1 MTDARRRVWRLPR
14 PQASLRGRLLC
25 LLLVAAFPVVV
36 LVLAGAFASYR
47 GSIRQAQ
54 LDVALERDLVVAT
67 LAARVAAAD
76 GFLRGVAASWPEAGN
91 GCGDAL
97 HSAAPEGVMLE
108 VECPNG
114 VAAPATTSPATSST
128 TSPNLARIGPE
139 LRARLAGA
147 TDSLMLA
154 GSAGVISLLRVLP
167 ASPRL
172 PAGRLILA
180 RVAPPPLPAGLSA
193 WILDADN
200 RGWALGEDGGRLG
213 PVAPATAADGSAT
226 LTSLAGTEL
235 VSARGRLSPQAMLV
249 VARPL
254 APIRAEAAMEATQR
268 LAEVAALLALSI
280 LAVVLGT
287 NYAVTRPL
295 SRLRRAIAKWNAGAA
310 PLEIPGIG
318 GMPDEIRDLALSFQ
332 GSATALA
339 ERERDLQAAIE
350 RAEILAAEVHHR
362 VKNNLQIVSS
372 LLALQAQ
379 RVTDSQA
386 RVEFEAARD
395 RIGALATL
403 HRHMYAHH
411 DPEAIDLGAFIEEL
425 GVQLFAAIG
434 DKPGRRIGLDVTA
447 PALRISSDQ
456 AVPLALIITE
466 AVSAALKQGFPP
478 GRGGRISITVAADD
492 RRASLAIEDD
502 GLVPRPDDQL
512 RALLLRG
519 LARQLG
525 AELKREEAGLALE
538 FPLRAPTPRPPP
550 ALRPSASRPTAP
562 PAA

>member
-1 MTDARRRVWRLPR
+1 MVL
-14 PQASLRGRLLC
+14 
-25 LLLVAAFPVVV
+25 
-36 LVLAGAFASYR
+36 LVLAGAFAGYR
-47 GSIRQAQ
+47 ATIRQAQ
-54 LDVALERDLVVAT
+54 LDVALERDLVMSSF
-67 LAARVAAAD
+67 AARVAAAE
-76 GFLRGVAASWPEAGN
+76 GALRGVTAGWPEIAN
-91 GCGDAL
+91 ACGDWVRN
-97 HSAAPEGVMLE
+97 AAPDGVMLE
-108 VECPNG
+108 VECPNL
-114 VAAPATTSPATSST
+114 PSPTLSG
-128 TSPNLARIGPE
+128 LAPE
-139 LRARLAGA
+139 LRARVAGA

-154 GSAGVISLLRVLP
+154 GSAGVISLLRSLP

-193 WILDADN
+193 WVLDAEN
-200 RGWALGEDGGRLG
+200 RSWALGRSGEQLG
-213 PVAPATAADGSAT
+213 PSAPAAAADGSPT
-226 LTSLAGTEL
+226 ITHLAATEL
-235 VSARGRLSPQAMLV
+235 VAARGQLSSQAMLV
-249 VARPL
+249 VARPM
-254 APIRAEAAMEATQR
+254 APIRAGASLVATQR
-268 LAEVAALLALSI
+268 LAEVGALLALSI
-280 LAVVLGT
+280 LAVVLGA
-287 NYAVTRPL
+287 NYTVTRPL
-295 SRLRRAIAKWNAGAA
+295 SRLRRAVGQWNAGAA
-310 PLEIPGIG
+310 PFEIPGEA
-318 GMPDEIRDLALSFQ
+318 GMPDEIRDLAVSFQ
-332 GSATALA
+332 AGATALA

-379 RVTDSQA
+379 RVTDGQA

-434 DKPGRRIGLDVTA
+434 DKPGRRIALDVTA

-466 AVSAALKQGFPP
+466 AVSAALKQGFPT
-478 GRGGRISITVAADD
+478 GRGGRISITVTADD

-525 AELKREEAGLALE
+525 AELKREEAGLALD

-550 ALRPSASRPTAP
+550 ALRPKAP